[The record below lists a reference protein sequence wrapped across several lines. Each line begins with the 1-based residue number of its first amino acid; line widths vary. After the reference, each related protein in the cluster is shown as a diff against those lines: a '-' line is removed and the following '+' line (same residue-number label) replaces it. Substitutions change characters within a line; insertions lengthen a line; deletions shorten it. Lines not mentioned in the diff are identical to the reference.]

1 MEITTV
7 HKFSRHFRIAFSLIS
22 KNENVEFDMKEI
34 VDYIEMNCYNRDT
47 IGLHHLFDENR
58 FYKWSNGKKR

>member
-1 MEITTV
+1 MGITTV
-7 HKFSRHFRIAFSLIS
+7 NKFSRNFRITFSLIS

-47 IGLHHLFDENR
+47 IGLHHLFDGN
-58 FYKWSNGKKR
+58 